1 MLKVGLT
8 GNIASGKS
16 TVADVWR
23 ALGAHVV
30 EADDLARRAVEPGTE
45 ALEAIRRRWGT
56 AVIGGDGRLDRAALR
71 DIVFRDPLER
81 QRLEQI
87 VHPAVR
93 RLRDQAFRA
102 AEASGER
109 LVVADVPLLYEVG
122 MEREFDVVVLVDAP
136 EDVRQERLVRHRGL
150 NAAEARR
157 MIDAQMPSDR
167 KRAHAD
173 VVISN
178 DGALEE
184 LHARARTVWGDLLR
198 KAEAGR

>member
-16 TVADVWR
+16 TVTDVWR
-23 ALGAHVV
+23 ELGAYVV

-45 ALEAIRRRWGT
+45 ALEAIRRRWGD
-56 AVIGGDGRLDRAALR
+56 AVMGDDGRLDRAALR

-93 RLRDQAFRA
+93 RLRDEAFRA
-102 AEASGER
+102 ADASGER
-109 LVVADVPLLYEVG
+109 LMVADIPLLYEVG
-122 MEREFDVVVLVDAP
+122 MERQFDAVVLVDAP
-136 EDVRQERLVRHRGL
+136 EDVRLERLVRDRGL
-150 NAAEARR
+150 DAAEARR

-178 DGALEE
+178 DGTVEE
-184 LHARARTVWGDLLR
+184 LHARARAVWGDLLR

>member
-16 TVADVWR
+16 TVTDVWR
-23 ALGAHVV
+23 ELGAHVV

-45 ALEAIRRRWGT
+45 ALEAIRRRWGD
-56 AVIGGDGRLDRAALR
+56 AVIGDDGRLDRAALR

-93 RLRDQAFRA
+93 RLRDEAFRA

-109 LVVADVPLLYEVG
+109 LMVADIPLLYEVG
-122 MEREFDVVVLVDAP
+122 MERQFDAVVLVDAP
-136 EDVRQERLVRHRGL
+136 EDVRLERLVRDRGL
-150 NAAEARR
+150 DAAEARR

-178 DGALEE
+178 DGTVEE
-184 LHARARTVWGDLLR
+184 LHARARAVWGDLLR